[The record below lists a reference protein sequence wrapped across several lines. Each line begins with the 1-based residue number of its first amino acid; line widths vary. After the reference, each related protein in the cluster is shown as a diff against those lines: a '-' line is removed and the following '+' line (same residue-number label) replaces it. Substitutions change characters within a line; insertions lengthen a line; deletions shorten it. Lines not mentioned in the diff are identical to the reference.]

1 MRIPVLLLVLPL
13 LAGCSDADWNHLMS
27 FGGSRDRRDVTQAA
41 APAAP
46 VPVAAA
52 APASNA
58 FCMGVANQDATS
70 NGYDP
75 ATQGRV
81 ALQSYRQCVAIFGA
95 N

>member
-1 MRIPVLLLVLPL
+1 MDEQ
-13 LAGCSDADWNHLMS
+13 AKAAY
-27 FGGSRDRRDVTQAA
+27 RRALG
-41 APAAP
+41 
-46 VPVAAA
+46 
-52 APASNA
+52 A
-58 FCMGVANQDATS
+58 FCTGVANHDATT